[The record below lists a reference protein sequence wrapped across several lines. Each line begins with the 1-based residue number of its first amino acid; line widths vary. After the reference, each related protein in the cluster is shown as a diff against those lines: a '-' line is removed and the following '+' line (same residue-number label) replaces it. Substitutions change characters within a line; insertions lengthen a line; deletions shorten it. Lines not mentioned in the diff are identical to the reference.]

1 MAYLVGGHIDR
12 ETQPVPRYDGI
23 VNLDQDEVEVI
34 IGLDPDRVHLRAG
47 DLEIGDWAPD
57 ECVIA
62 PLGEGVYAIT
72 AENHSLRFVPRD
84 ARLFEAGL
92 NHGTGYGLSPA
103 PKQDE
108 SQTRRG
114 RHSKTIPGPETSTTH
129 GEPMAAPPPK
139 PLTLASFYGLAAVTA
154 ALGVW
159 ALLRLI

>member
-1 MAYLVGGHIDR
+1 LAYVDGGHTDR
-12 ETQPVPRYDGI
+12 ETQPVPKYDGI

-47 DLEIGDWAPD
+47 DLDIGDWAPD
-57 ECVIA
+57 ECAIA
-62 PLGEGVYAIT
+62 HLGEGVYAIT
-72 AENHSLRFVPRD
+72 AENESLRFVPRD

-92 NHGTGYGLSPA
+92 NHGTGYGLGPA

-114 RHSKTIPGPETSTTH
+114 RHSKTVRGRETPPAH
-129 GEPMAAPPPK
+129 GEPLAPPPK
-139 PLTLASFYGLAAVTA
+139 PLTLILFYGLAGVTA

-159 ALLRLI
+159 ALLSIF